1 MNPLRWKLHWQ
12 ILASLALAIVVGS
25 LINQSSPSWAG
36 QANEGIGFFGKLFLN
51 ALKMVVVPLVASSI
65 VLGVINIGAD
75 KDFGRL
81 GMKTLVFYV
90 LSSFL
95 AILVGLLIV
104 NAIKPG
110 DVDPTI
116 REKMLAQAGGAEQEK
131 IAGAIE
137 NAEQGSR
144 GLFDIFIRMIP
155 TNIVQAG
162 AEGDLLGI
170 IFFSILFGFFTSRL
184 PDGMRGIQLGFWES
198 FNTVM
203 IRLTQFIISFAP
215 IGVFGLVCPTISETG
230 WDLFAVM
237 VKFAGTVLLALGT
250 HFFLTLPIM
259 LKVIGKIPNPIRHY
273 QAMSPAL
280 LTAFSTAS
288 SSSTLPLT
296 MQCVQENAGV
306 SKKVSGFTLPLGA
319 TVNMDGTALYECVVV
334 IFLAQLFGIPMDFT
348 TQFQVVLLALLT
360 SIGVA
365 GIPSASLVAIIII
378 LNSTGFEKE
387 YIPIGIGIVMVV
399 DRILDMLRTAVNV
412 FGDSCCAVVIAKT
425 EGEQGILE

>member
-81 GMKTLVFYV
+81 GTKTLVFYV

-95 AILVGLLIV
+95 AIVVGLLIV

-230 WDLFAVM
+230 WELFAVM

-425 EGEQGILE
+425 EGEPGILE

>member
-1 MNPLRWKLHWQ
+1 MNPLRWQLHWQ

-81 GMKTLVFYV
+81 GMKTLVFYF

-110 DVDPTI
+110 EVDPTI

-365 GIPSASLVAIIII
+365 AIPSASLVAIIII

-425 EGEQGILE
+425 EGEPGILE

>member
-110 DVDPTI
+110 DVAPTI

-137 NAEQGSR
+137 NAEHGSR

-425 EGEQGILE
+425 EGEPGILE